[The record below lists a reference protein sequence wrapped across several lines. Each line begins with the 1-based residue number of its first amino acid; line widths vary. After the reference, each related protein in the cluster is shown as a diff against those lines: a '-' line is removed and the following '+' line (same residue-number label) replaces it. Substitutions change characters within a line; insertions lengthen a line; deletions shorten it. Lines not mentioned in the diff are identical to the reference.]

1 MQTFASIIHLRNET
15 VAKQAA
21 AVGLGSCLL
30 QLQKTA
36 YGNHWNKDM
45 ISKQ

>member
-1 MQTFASIIHLRNET
+1 MQIFASIIRLRNET
-15 VAKQAA
+15 VAKQTSAI
-21 AVGLGSCLL
+21 GFGFCLL